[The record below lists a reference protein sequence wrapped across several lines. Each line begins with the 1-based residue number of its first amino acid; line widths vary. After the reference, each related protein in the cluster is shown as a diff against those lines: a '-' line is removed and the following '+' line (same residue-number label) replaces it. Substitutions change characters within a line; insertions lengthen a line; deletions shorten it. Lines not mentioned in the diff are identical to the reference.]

1 MSMSLEEPSLA
12 RRAHGLVPALVV
24 ALALA
29 AAAPTASAAAEP
41 LGPFEGHGDVGS
53 PRLAGSAAYNGFSQE
68 YTLSAAGVNLWGPRD
83 EFHFVWKR
91 LTGDF
96 LVQARVELLG
106 KGVEPHRKLGV
117 MVRSSLD
124 ADAPYA
130 DAVVHGD
137 GLTSLQFRRAKG
149 AATEEIRSTLT
160 GADVLQLE

>member
-1 MSMSLEEPSLA
+1 MSLEEPAPARTA
-12 RRAHGLVPALVV
+12 RRLVPVLLA

-29 AAAPTASAAAEP
+29 PAATTPSAAAEA
-41 LGPFEGHGDVGS
+41 LGQFADHGDVGS

-117 MVRSSLD
+117 MVRTTLD
-124 ADAPYA
+124 ADSPYA

-137 GLTSLQFRRAKG
+137 GLTSLQFRRA
-149 AATEEIRSTLT
+149 
-160 GADVLQLE
+160 